1 MPCASLHKL
10 ALRMMALAILLL
22 GASAA
27 HAQDIYL
34 NGVKIERLRNQNFD
48 HAQLRFDD
56 KGDLHITVEGVQV
69 LRKAEGELPAQPLV
83 SQQYWLI
90 SQTTPA
96 ARCEVEVYLNARFV
110 VKTRS
115 DGAPL
120 AMDVSRYLSPGHNT
134 ITFRAAP
141 LDGGSLQQ
149 GDDTRFRVFLGA
161 GQGGAGQLIIEDTL
175 VTYERTASTPLPQNQ
190 QAEFQAR

>member
-1 MPCASLHKL
+1 MPRVPLHKL
-10 ALRMMALAILLL
+10 APVALAALLA

-34 NGVKIERLRNQNFD
+34 NGVKIERLRNQSFD

-69 LRKAEGELPAQPLV
+69 LRKAEGELPPQPLV
-83 SQQYWLI
+83 SQQYWLV

-96 ARCEVEVYLNARFV
+96 ARCEVEVYLNGRFV

-141 LDGGSLQQ
+141 LDGG
-149 GDDTRFRVFLGA
+149 
-161 GQGGAGQLIIEDTL
+161 
-175 VTYERTASTPLPQNQ
+175 PL
-190 QAEFQAR
+190 